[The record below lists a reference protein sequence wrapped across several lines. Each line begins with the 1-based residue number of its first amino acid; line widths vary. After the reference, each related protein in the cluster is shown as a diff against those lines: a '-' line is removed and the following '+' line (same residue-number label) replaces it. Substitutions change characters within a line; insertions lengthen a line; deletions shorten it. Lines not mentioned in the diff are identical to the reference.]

1 MAHHARVR
9 RNSSR
14 RRPYAWLG
22 AGVVGV
28 GLALA
33 GAGAAH
39 ADDTSGAAE
48 SSSARAL
55 SSAAAAPGG
64 SAAAPR
70 SAAARSLAVASR
82 SVRGQRSVSAAA
94 ASDRRTPARVAAVAG
109 RRVPGVAVGAAV
121 SSPVAVSAS
130 TASAGAGVVTPV
142 PSEATIAVTNWFSST
157 RGWLNGFDGPVAGV
171 AQDVLYGVQR
181 TLFSPAPTVTPMQY
195 SIWTAGE
202 PILGALQYVQPGGAA
217 VGMELTQAPTL
228 GTVQLLSSGAYT
240 YTPGPDFTGTDS
252 FTAAVTAGG
261 FNLLEPFTPRTASV
275 VVDINPSPPVMSPR
289 GYSITNQSANG
300 VYLAFIRKESGY
312 ENSVF
317 SPPVGTILKPGETLR
332 LGLEKTWSSY
342 TTYFTFYGCS
352 DESCGPSSPTTNK
365 EWTVQLYYGKWLGGF
380 DVTQCLG
387 TGWCSRDDG
396 TGINI
401 SQRGGNGDEAY
412 DVNLLDTK
420 APDYVPLPYP
430 L

>member
-1 MAHHARVR
+1 
-9 RNSSR
+9 
-14 RRPYAWLG
+14 
-22 AGVVGV
+22 
-28 GLALA
+28 
-33 GAGAAH
+33 
-39 ADDTSGAAE
+39 
-48 SSSARAL
+48 
-55 SSAAAAPGG
+55 
-64 SAAAPR
+64 
-70 SAAARSLAVASR
+70 
-82 SVRGQRSVSAAA
+82 
-94 ASDRRTPARVAAVAG
+94 
-109 RRVPGVAVGAAV
+109 
-121 SSPVAVSAS
+121 
-130 TASAGAGVVTPV
+130 
-142 PSEATIAVTNWFSST
+142 
-157 RGWLNGFDGPVAGV
+157 
-171 AQDVLYGVQR
+171 
-181 TLFSPAPTVTPMQY
+181 
-195 SIWTAGE
+195 
-202 PILGALQYVQPGGAA
+202 
-217 VGMELTQAPTL
+217 MELTQAPAL

-275 VVDINPSPPVMSPR
+275 VVNINPSPPVMSPR